1 MKSVLVLTPFGYCR
15 LCEFGLIIKPLCTR
29 TDLGCKEPS
38 LCKKIQ
44 NCDYKIIYKTWK
56 GHAYSSKVPWNLS
69 FMVNSLC
76 RKLASV
82 SLHLFIHLLKGIK
95 LKYTVNRASL
105 VSQLV
110 KNPLAIQETS
120 VWSLDQKDPL
130 EKEMVTHLSIL
141 AWKIPWTEVPGRLQ
155 SMGSQESDMT

>member
-29 TDLGCKEPS
+29 TDLGCMEPS

-44 NCDYKIIYKTWK
+44 NCDYKIIYRTWK
-56 GHAYSSKVPWNLS
+56 GHACSSEVPWNLS

-82 SLHLFIHLLKGIK
+82 SLHLSIHLLNGIA
-95 LKYTVNRASL
+95 LKYMVNRASL
-105 VSQLV
+105 LSQLV
-110 KNPLAIQETS
+110 KNLLAIQETG

-130 EKEMVTHLSIL
+130 EKEMVTRFKYSCLKNPMDRSS
-141 AWKIPWTEVPGRLQ
+141 W
-155 SMGSQESDMT
+155 